1 MILRVNFVTFPKAKE
16 DALPLVGKPT
26 EDGLVVLCLRAL
38 RSRCALGFVAEFEV
52 VKQFLGVT
60 CERRLSVV
68 SFAQREVGYFEGQS
82 YDQRIKIGLEHKYER
97 G

>member
-1 MILRVNFVTFPKAKE
+1 MRVGVP
-16 DALPLVGKPT
+16 
-26 EDGLVVLCLRAL
+26 
-38 RSRCALGFVAEFEV
+38 EFEV

-68 SFAQREVGYFEGQS
+68 SFAQREVGYFERQS
-82 YDQRIKIGLEHKYER
+82 SDQRIKIDLEHKYER